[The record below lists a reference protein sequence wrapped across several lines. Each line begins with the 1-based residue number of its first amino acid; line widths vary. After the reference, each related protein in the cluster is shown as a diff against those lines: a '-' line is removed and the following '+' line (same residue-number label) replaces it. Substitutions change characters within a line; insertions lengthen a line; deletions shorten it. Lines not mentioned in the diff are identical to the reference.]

1 VSPPSAS
8 PPSESG
14 AAVLR
19 IGVTGHRDL
28 GDVDTAE
35 RAVDGVIDDLVT
47 SRPDGTALEL
57 RSALAEGADRLVAE
71 RVLARDG
78 SRLVAVL
85 PLGADDYRR
94 DFLTPTSLDHFER
107 LLDQADAVEVPL
119 RDAAG
124 SREAAYERAGRAMV
138 DASDVLIALWDGEPS
153 RGRGGTAEIIDY
165 ARSKGRQVIVVPV
178 VRAPATRSGGM

>member
-1 VSPPSAS
+1 VTP
-8 PPSESG
+8 
-14 AAVLR
+14 VLR

-28 GDVDTAE
+28 DDIETAE
-35 RAVDGVIDDLVT
+35 RAVDGVLDDLVT
-47 SRPDGTALEL
+47 SRPGGTSLEL

-71 RVLARDG
+71 RLLAREG

-85 PLGADDYRR
+85 PLGPDDYRR
-94 DFLTPTSLDHFER
+94 DFLTPSSLEQFDG
-107 LLDQADAVEVPL
+107 LLARADAVEVPL

-124 SREAAYERAGRAMV
+124 SREAAYERAGRVMV

-178 VRAPATRSGGM
+178 VRVGATRSGGV